1 MNITR
6 TNGVRSALEIGSGAH
21 HSLSRLGCDKVVSE
35 QFVLG
40 VVCKVVSSK
49 VLFMG
54 VKPATFINR
63 RLQGI

>member
-1 MNITR
+1 M
-6 TNGVRSALEIGSGAH
+6 GV
-21 HSLSRLGCDKVVSE
+21 SRGPPVWVMTEVVSE

-40 VVCKVVSSK
+40 VVCKVVSSR

-63 RLQGI
+63 RLRGI